1 MCVCHILYTDTR
13 PLLSEVGAQPLTADH
28 GVEPFMSP
36 HSQACHSLIWGGEVM
51 KVSISH
57 CILCGSRDRDKIEAR
72 LVRFEERGAKN
83 VLRHSLS
90 RLSPVR
96 HGV

>member
-1 MCVCHILYTDTR
+1 
-13 PLLSEVGAQPLTADH
+13 
-28 GVEPFMSP
+28 
-36 HSQACHSLIWGGEVM
+36 M